1 MSSTINF
8 LLYVLVIHICASL
21 LVFIMFF
28 GGHRTGVLADSAV
41 DTPTAAVNSTATPA
55 TPPTASPV
63 KKDPFA
69 YIIEKPP
76 HIVDLISKLELVKGV
91 YKDPNKSVKHLHKTV
106 MITSCNYGFLN
117 HLMNFKCYADNLGFK
132 FIVIAMDEFLHNYL
146 TNHTDMV
153 SYFMGGG
160 VVGEVTTEAVDFRSK
175 QFNLITAKKKECVHE
190 VLMLGYD
197 VLFTD
202 TDVAMFVDP
211 VPYLLW
217 KNVDYVHSLN
227 AVCARQYQ
235 WDFFYHSK

>member
-1 MSSTINF
+1 MSKINF
-8 LLYVLVIHICASL
+8 LLYVLVIYSL
-21 LVFIMFF
+21 SLVFF
-28 GGHRTGVLADSAV
+28 GDVYTRVLADA
-41 DTPTAAVNSTATPA
+41 PIAAAISTATPTA
-55 TPPTASPV
+55 TPTT

-160 VVGEVTTEAVDFRSK
+160 VVGEVTAEAVDFRSK

-202 TDVAMFVDP
+202 TDVALFVDP
-211 VPYLLW
+211 IPYLLW